1 MMDDTVLVERS
12 GDVLVIRL
20 NRPRNHNAWTG
31 AMRDDIAAAL
41 ADADRRADIRAIVLT
56 GTGEKAFCAGQDLAE
71 TERFLG
77 AASVGLWL
85 GNLRRFY
92 DAIRAATKPLV
103 GALNGL
109 AAGSGF
115 QVAMMMDVVVA
126 HPGVRMGQPEVNS
139 GIPSIFGPWLM
150 AQSLGRARTAE
161 LAVTGRMMAA
171 EECHRLGL
179 IHHLVAPEAVLGTA
193 LSIARDLAARPPTAM
208 RLTKSFLR
216 RANEAEYERAW
227 EWAAEGQGAAFE
239 TGEPQA
245 VMRAFF
251 EERRRRKARRGS

>member
-1 MMDDTVLVERS
+1 MDDTVLAERS
-12 GDVLVIRL
+12 GDVLVVRL
-20 NRPRNHNAWTG
+20 NRPRNYNAWTA
-31 AMRDDIAAAL
+31 AMRDEITARLEEAE
-41 ADADRRADIRAIVLT
+41 RRADIRAVVLT

-115 QVAMMMDVVVA
+115 QVALMMDVVVA

-139 GIPSIFGPWLM
+139 GIPSIFGPWIM
-150 AQSLGRARTAE
+150 TQSLGRSRTVE
-161 LAVTGRMMAA
+161 LAVSGRMMPA

-179 IHHLVAPEAVLGTA
+179 IHHLVAPEAVLPTA
-193 LSIARDLAARPPTAM
+193 LETARDLAAKPPAAM

-216 RANEAEYERAW
+216 RANEADYQRAW
-227 EWAAEGQGAAFE
+227 EWAAEGQAAAFE
-239 TGEPQA
+239 SGEPQE

-251 EERRRRKARRGS
+251 DERRRRKARTGS